1 MDVTAAVFIKDNKVL
16 LMRRGQG
23 HSSAGGWEYPGGKI
37 EPGETGEAC
46 IKRELSEELKIDA
59 EIGSM
64 LAETIRTVGER
75 EIHLM
80 AYQVVS
86 FTGEIQLTDH
96 DAMEWVP
103 MDELLEH
110 DQLPSD
116 IEISKQ
122 IVKRSG
128 LNPKR

>member
-16 LMRRGQG
+16 LMRRAQG

-59 EIGSM
+59 EIGPM
-64 LAETIRTVGER
+64 VAETTRIVGER

-86 FTGEIQLTDH
+86 FTGEIQLIDH
-96 DAMEWVP
+96 DAMEWIP
-103 MDELLEH
+103 MAQLLEH

-128 LNPKR
+128 LNGK